1 MSRDRGTSEFHELL
15 RRQVRH
21 EFTASQ
27 QYIAIAVYFDGAD
40 LPQLAARFY
49 AQADEERGH
58 AMMMIQYLLDNDLE
72 VQVPGVDDV
81 VTTFATVREPVE
93 LALQQEKKVTDQIT
107 TLARTARDTGD
118 YLGEQF
124 MQWFL
129 GEQIEEVAAMTTLLT
144 IVDRAAQ
151 NLFHIEDFVAREMTS
166 ESRGGG
172 NAPKIA
178 GGLA

>member
-1 MSRDRGTSEFHELL
+1 
-15 RRQVRH
+15 
-21 EFTASQ
+21 
-27 QYIAIAVYFDGAD
+27 
-40 LPQLAARFY
+40 
-49 AQADEERGH
+49 
-58 AMMMIQYLLDNDLE
+58 
-72 VQVPGVDDV
+72 
-81 VTTFATVREPVE
+81 
-93 LALQQEKKVTDQIT
+93 
-107 TLARTARDTGD
+107 
-118 YLGEQF
+118 

-129 GEQIEEVAAMTTLLT
+129 GEQIEEVASMTTLLT